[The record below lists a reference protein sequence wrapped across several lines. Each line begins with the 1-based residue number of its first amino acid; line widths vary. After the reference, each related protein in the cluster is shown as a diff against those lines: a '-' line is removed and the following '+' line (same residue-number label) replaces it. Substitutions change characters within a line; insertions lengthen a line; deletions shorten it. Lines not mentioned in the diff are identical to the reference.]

1 MERRQSHSAALF
13 DFFLSIQTI
22 GSIDIKVNQTST
34 MTMTFQ
40 NHNMPPPSYIP
51 IVIENAAQM
60 PRFSLMS
67 CGIEIPGTHVT
78 ILVQEDNI

>member
-1 MERRQSHSAALF
+1 
-13 DFFLSIQTI
+13 
-22 GSIDIKVNQTST
+22 

-40 NHNMPPPSYIP
+40 NLNVPPPSYIP

-67 CGIEIPGTHVT
+67 CGIGILGTHVT